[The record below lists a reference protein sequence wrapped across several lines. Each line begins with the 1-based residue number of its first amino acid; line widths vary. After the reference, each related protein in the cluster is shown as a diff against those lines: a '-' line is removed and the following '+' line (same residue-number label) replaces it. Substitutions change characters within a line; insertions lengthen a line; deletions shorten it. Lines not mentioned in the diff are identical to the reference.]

1 MYKIWHPTQS
11 PRMLSKAA
19 RGKKHVA
26 AEVKLISGASYKKV
40 NRSKVVGLDQK
51 NVSYITPFIDWT
63 NGFWDTATKMLF
75 FIVSVEFGVFF
86 SYSG

>member
-1 MYKIWHPTQS
+1 MYKIWHPTKS
-11 PRMLSKAA
+11 HMMLRKAA
-19 RGKKHVA
+19 RDKKHVA
-26 AEVKLISGASYKKV
+26 AEVKLFSGASYKKV

-86 SYSG
+86 SSSG

>member
-1 MYKIWHPTQS
+1 
-11 PRMLSKAA
+11 MLRKVA

-26 AEVKLISGASYKKV
+26 AQVKLFSVASYKKV

-63 NGFWDTATKMLF
+63 NGF
-75 FIVSVEFGVFF
+75 
-86 SYSG
+86 